1 MLSPSCNVKVIM
13 QREENIVMKHGVLE
27 VPGAKLYYEVR
38 GSGPILL
45 MIHGGN
51 GDAESYPITDR
62 LSDRYTVV
70 TYDRRGHSRS
80 RLEDPNENYQV
91 SAHSDDAS
99 RLLAALTDEPAHVF
113 GCSSGAV
120 IGLDLAI
127 RHPAQI
133 RMLVAHEPPIPQL
146 LAGSDRTK
154 GFESLE
160 NLEKQYKRSG
170 LQALEAF
177 AKAMGIT
184 STAQPDRP
192 KTRTEQLMAN
202 IDYFILSELPGLRE
216 YSPDIG
222 RLKASP
228 VTVVPAGGID
238 SQGCL
243 PYRYAKALADHL
255 KTKVVDFPG
264 NHVGCVLY
272 PEEFAEKLDMV
283 FRRCNNKNTK
293 G

>member
-1 MLSPSCNVKVIM
+1 
-13 QREENIVMKHGVLE
+13 MKHGVLE

-62 LSDRYTVV
+62 LSDRYTVI

-192 KTRTEQLMAN
+192 KSRTEQLMAN
-202 IDYFILSELPGLRE
+202 IDYFILSEVPGLRE

-222 RLKASP
+222 RLKASS

-243 PYRYAKALADHL
+243 PYRYAEALAGHL

-272 PEEFAEKLDMV
+272 PEEFAERLDMV